1 MANITPSKEVMF
13 KDLKVVELASVLA
26 GPAVG
31 MFFAE
36 LGAEVIK
43 IENATTGG
51 DVTRNWKISGEG
63 EGISAYY
70 SSVNWNKKSLLLDLG
85 LSAHKQQLLELI
97 KTADVLIVNYKPGD
111 AEKLGLDYN
120 SLVQTNPKL
129 IYASLTG
136 FANQPD
142 RVAYDVVLQA
152 ETGFMFM
159 NGSQESGPVKMPVAL
174 IDILA
179 AHQLKEAILIALL
192 RKEKEGKGS
201 YIETSLQQA
210 AIASLANH
218 ATNWLMNGHDP
229 QRIGSL
235 HPNIAPY
242 GESFT
247 SADGVPF
254 VLAVGAE
261 NQFRSLCSLINKPE
275 LADDPR
281 FVTNQERVKNRLV
294 LATVLKE
301 SFVQTNYESL
311 QTELRSKK
319 IPFGRINSVKEV
331 FNDPIAKGMVL
342 QEKIEGRN
350 TQRVKTVAF
359 TIK

>member
-1 MANITPSKEVMF
+1 MF

-43 IENATTGG
+43 VENATTGG

-63 EGISAYY
+63 AGISAYY
-70 SSVNWNKKSLLLDLG
+70 SSVNWGKKSFFIDLSIPEQKRQLLDMLF
-85 LSAHKQQLLELI
+85 
-97 KTADVLIVNYKPGD
+97 TADVVIANYKPGD

-120 SLVQTNPKL
+120 SLIKHNPKL

-136 FANQPD
+136 FADQPD

-159 NGSQESGPVKMPVAL
+159 NGTSETGPVKMPVAL

-179 AHQLKEAILIALL
+179 AHQMKEAILIALL
-192 RKEKEGKGS
+192 KKEKEGRGS

-210 AIASLANH
+210 AIASLANQ

-229 QRIGSL
+229 KRIGSL

-242 GESFT
+242 GESFV
-247 SADGVPF
+247 SADGVQF

-261 NQFRSLCSLINKPE
+261 NQFRSLCELIGNAE
-275 LADDPR
+275 LAGDLR
-281 FVTNQERVKNRLV
+281 FTKNQERVKNRV
-294 LATVLKE
+294 ELAAILNE
-301 SFVQTNYESL
+301 AFFRMEYQQL
-311 QTELRSKK
+311 QSELRKRK

-331 FNDPIAKGMVL
+331 FNDQVAKAMVL
-342 QEKIEGRN
+342 REEIEGRE

-359 TIK
+359 TIKG